1 MERLGDEGEMVVF
14 LMGLMEQV
22 KTTVTRM
29 RQEARQ
35 RARGVMGVYSVTMM
49 MIWAWE
55 VVR

>member
-1 MERLGDEGEMVVF
+1 MEHLGDEGEMVVF

-22 KTTVTRM
+22 KTMVTRM
-29 RQEARQ
+29 RQGARQ
-35 RARGVMGVYSVTMM
+35 RAQGVMGAYSVTMM